1 MNPMRPT
8 PSRFRRISVR
18 DEGGFT
24 LLELVFSVSILL
36 VVMGSILGVFQVV
49 QRQSAYVKDRSETLD
64 SMRIAVDRMTKEIRQ
79 ARVVEPDGTSPA
91 SRFEMT
97 TFLLGV
103 EADIVYAV
111 AGDSLTR
118 SVNGGTA
125 DVLQKN
131 LASTSLFTYTSD
143 TSGVVQVVSFSLT
156 VHPPR
161 RPDTTLVLNSEIRLR
176 NKPVTA

>member
-8 PSRFRRISVR
+8 PPRFRRISVR
-18 DEGGFT
+18 DEEGFT

-36 VVMGSILGVFQVV
+36 VVLGSILGVFQVV

-64 SMRIAVDRMTKEIRQ
+64 TMRIAVDRMTKEIRQ
-79 ARVVEPDGTSPA
+79 ARVVQPDGTAPA

-111 AGDSLTR
+111 TGGSLTR

-125 DVLQKN
+125 DIVQKD

-161 RPDTTLVLNSEIRLR
+161 SPDTILVLNSEVRLR
-176 NKPVTA
+176 NKAVTA

>member
-1 MNPMRPT
+1 MRPT
-8 PSRFRRISVR
+8 PSRFRRISAR
-18 DEGGFT
+18 EEGGFT

-36 VVMGSILGVFQVV
+36 VVLGSILGVFQVV

-64 SMRIAVDRMTKEIRQ
+64 TMRIAVDRMTKEIRQ

-111 AGDSLTR
+111 TGETLTR

-125 DVLQKN
+125 DVIQDDL
-131 LASTSLFTYTSD
+131 STTSLFTYTSD
-143 TSGVVQVVSFSLT
+143 TSGVVQVVSFTLS

-161 RPDTTLVLNSEIRLR
+161 SPETTLVLTSEVRLR
-176 NKPVTA
+176 NKAVTA

>member
-8 PSRFRRISVR
+8 PSRFRRISAR
-18 DEGGFT
+18 EEGGFT
-24 LLELVFSVSILL
+24 LLELVFSVSLLL
-36 VVMGSILGVFQVV
+36 VVMGSILGVFGVV

-64 SMRIAVDRMTKEIRQ
+64 TMRIAVDRMTKEIRQ

-111 AGDSLTR
+111 TGGSLTR

-131 LASTSLFTYTSD
+131 LASTDLFTYTSD
-143 TSGVVQVVSFSLT
+143 TSGVVQVVSFSLS

-161 RPDTTLVLNSEIRLR
+161 RPDTTLVLNSEVRLR
-176 NKPVTA
+176 NKVVAA

>member
-1 MNPMRPT
+1 MRPT

-18 DEGGFT
+18 EEGGFT

-36 VVMGSILGVFQVV
+36 VVLASILGVFQVV
-49 QRQSAYVKDRSETLD
+49 QRQSAYVKDRSEILD
-64 SMRIAVDRMTKEIRQ
+64 TMRIAADRMTKEIRQ
-79 ARVVEPDGTSPA
+79 ARIVTPDATLPA
-91 SRFEMT
+91 TRFEMT

-111 AGDSLTR
+111 AGDTLTR

-125 DVLQKN
+125 DVIQKD
-131 LASTSLFTYTSD
+131 LASTAPFTYTSD
-143 TSGVVQVVSFSLT
+143 TSGVVQVVSFTLS

-161 RPDTTLVLNSEIRLR
+161 RPETTLVLTSEVRLR
-176 NKPVTA
+176 NKAVTA